1 MRHVQT
7 EIWKVETE
15 LNSAQAELFRFRY
28 VKKFID
34 NYCPEGRFETLLAV
48 MIIVV
53 IGVVIRGS
61 FEFWQES
68 LVGGVVNRS
77 LFTLRNRFFRRTI
90 HLDVGNFSEAGTH
103 ELMTRFT
110 NDIDTLGGGMKTL
123 FGKVVAEPLKAVA
136 CIDVGGVDQ
145 LAVDADV
152 PGPGAVRAVGP
163 DALWPHDEAGDAA
176 HA

>member
-1 MRHVQT
+1 MADLEKKQA
-7 EIWKVETE
+7 WLDKVEDVAVDKATEQRHIEKEKHNVERE
-15 LNSAQAELFRFRY
+15 LNSAQAELFRMHY

-34 NYCPEGRFETLLAV
+34 NYCPEGRFDTLFAI

-53 IGVVIRGS
+53 IAVVIRGT

-77 LFTLRNRFFRRTI
+77 LFTLRNRFFRRTV
-90 HLDVGNFSEAGTH
+90 HLDVSNFNEAGTH

-123 FGKVVAEPLKAVA
+123 CGKVIAEPL
-136 CIDVGGVDQ
+136 
-145 LAVDADV
+145 
-152 PGPGAVRAVGP
+152 
-163 DALWPHDEAGDAA
+163 
-176 HA
+176 